1 MKKYNVAIVGAT
13 GAVGAELL
21 KGLDERDFPIDELR
35 LLASERSQG
44 KKIVWRDKEYEVS
57 ETNINSFKDMDI
69 ALFAGGSASTAFA
82 DEAVKAGCVVIDNSS
97 AFRYNPEVPL
107 IIPEVNP
114 EDALWHK
121 GIIANPNCS
130 TIQMVV
136 ALKPLHDAGSLTR
149 VVVSTYQAV
158 SGAGLDGIKE
168 LREQTTRISRQES
181 YNYLK
186 ENARDTADKIA
197 DSELAESIKS
207 QAAKVAQSSVADN
220 IREQMGKIAA
230 SKSVRELREQLTKL
244 TQSEIAKDIKDGLE
258 KFGKSEVVGEMK
270 DNLSHLAKTDEIKP
284 SCFHY
289 QIAFNLLPQIDIFLE
304 NGYTKEEMKMV
315 WETQKMLHLPE
326 LPIAATCVRVPVFRS
341 HSEAVNIET
350 NRKLSADEARQ
361 LLAAA
366 QGIIV
371 IDNPAENEYPMPAM
385 IADTDAVYV
394 GRIREDI
401 SCKNGLVFWVVAD
414 QLRKGAAT
422 NAIQI
427 AELLV
432 AKDLV
437 KIPQ

>member
-1 MKKYNVAIVGAT
+1 MKKYSVAVVGAT

-21 KGLDERDFPIDELR
+21 KGLDERDFPIKELR

-44 KKIVWRDKEYEVS
+44 KKIEWRGKEYEVS
-57 ETNINSFKDMDI
+57 ETNIDSFKDMDI
-69 ALFAGGSASTAFA
+69 ALFAGGSASTVFA
-82 DEAVKAGCVVIDNSS
+82 KEAVKSGCVVIDNSS
-97 AFRYNPEVPL
+97 AFRYDPEVPL
-107 IIPEVNP
+107 IVPEVNP
-114 EDALWHK
+114 EDAAWHN

-136 ALKPLHDAGSLTR
+136 ALKPLHDAAVIKR

-158 SGAGLDGIKE
+158 SGAGIDGIKE
-168 LREQTTRISRQES
+168 LREQTTQITRQES
-181 YNYLK
+181 YK
-186 ENARDTADKIA
+186 EFKDNARDAADIIA
-197 DSELAESIKS
+197 DSDLADSIRT
-207 QAAKVAQSSVADN
+207 QAGKVAQSSAADN
-220 IREQMGKIAA
+220 IREQMAKVAA
-230 SKSVRELREQLTKL
+230 SKSVRELREQLIKL
-244 TQSEIAKDIKDGLE
+244 TQSDIARDIKEGLE
-258 KFGKSEVVGEMK
+258 KFGKSEVVNEMK
-270 DNLSHLAKTDEIKP
+270 ENLAHLAKTDKIKP
-284 SCFHY
+284 SCFPY

-315 WETQKMLHLPE
+315 WETQKMLHLPK
-326 LPIAATCVRVPVFRS
+326 LPITATCVRVPIYRS
-341 HSEAVNIET
+341 HSEALNIET
-350 NRKLSADEARQ
+350 DRKLSADEARR

-366 QGIIV
+366 PGIIV
-371 IDNPAENEYPMPAM
+371 IDNPAEKEYPMPAM
-385 IADTDAVYV
+385 IADTDAVYI

-401 SCKNGLVFWVVAD
+401 SCKKGLTFWVVAD